1 MYGGDYEVVCRP
13 GAGEQSLPGGYR
25 RLGGAKIMQLKGL
38 IALVLSLLMMLAVI
52 GCSGQPLSTR
62 EKGTLLGGVAG
73 AGAGAL
79 IGSAVG
85 HPGAGAAIGGVGGAA
100 VGYGIGNHMQNE
112 QNERAYRNGYY

>member
-1 MYGGDYEVVCRP
+1 
-13 GAGEQSLPGGYR
+13 
-25 RLGGAKIMQLKGL
+25 MQLKGL
-38 IALVLSLLMMLAVI
+38 IALVLSLLMMLTVI

-112 QNERAYRNGYY
+112 QNERAYRKGYY